1 VKWPDAC
8 HDIHAHIQVHPPSVF
23 TSAVS
28 LFCQIADRSHERF
41 STLLFHAPLLTDWRL
56 ESWKPMA
63 SEADSSSKQW
73 ARNGPLT
80 KDHRG

>member
-1 VKWPDAC
+1 MLAL
-8 HDIHAHIQVHPPSVF
+8 
-23 TSAVS
+23 TSMPLS
-28 LFCQIADRSHERF
+28 TSIRPLFLPAPCLYFAR
-41 STLLFHAPLLTDWRL
+41 LLTAPMNGSQRCFFHAPLLTDCRL

-80 KDHRG
+80 KDHHG